1 VQQAEFNH
9 TVLHGQRLSFDLANP
24 NPSPIGRP
32 LVVPKANNLHPPPP
46 PPASA
51 RPSSVASKEAAVKVY
66 GGPSA
71 IKRPSSATPG
81 GAANRF
87 IKH

>member
-46 PPASA
+46 PASA

-81 GAANRF
+81 GAANRLV
-87 IKH
+87 KD